1 MAASL
6 ALSAYGHHS
15 KKLNEA
21 AKGTMARAVQ
31 MHQISALGF
40 FILTQVDTPMLPI
53 AMLSLATALFPGVIY
68 YQTITD
74 TKSALGRFVPA
85 GGMLHIGFWLVLAFY
100 HKKVKLD

>member
-21 AKGTMARAVQ
+21 AKGTLSRAVQ

-40 FILTQVDTPMLPI
+40 FFLTQVDTPMVPM
-53 AMLSLATALFPGVIY
+53 AMLSLATVFFPVVIY
-68 YQTITD
+68 Y
-74 TKSALGRFVPA
+74 
-85 GGMLHIGFWLVLAFY
+85 
-100 HKKVKLD
+100 